1 MSKPM
6 DIRPLGVAIDVKPG
20 GYRVVTNVQQMA
32 EILANRWPDDKRN
45 DGWEAARAA
54 CARALETWSNA
65 EGARASF
72 ITAAEKSNIR
82 VNADA

>member
-1 MSKPM
+1 M
-6 DIRPLGVAIDVKPG
+6 
-20 GYRVVTNVQQMA
+20 
-32 EILANRWPDDKRN
+32 LADRWLEDKGN

-54 CARALETWSNA
+54 CARALETRSNA

-82 VNADA
+82 VKADV

>member
-1 MSKPM
+1 M
-6 DIRPLGVAIDVKPG
+6 
-20 GYRVVTNVQQMA
+20 
-32 EILANRWPDDKRN
+32 EDKGN

-54 CARALETWSNA
+54 CARALETRSNA

-82 VNADA
+82 VKADV